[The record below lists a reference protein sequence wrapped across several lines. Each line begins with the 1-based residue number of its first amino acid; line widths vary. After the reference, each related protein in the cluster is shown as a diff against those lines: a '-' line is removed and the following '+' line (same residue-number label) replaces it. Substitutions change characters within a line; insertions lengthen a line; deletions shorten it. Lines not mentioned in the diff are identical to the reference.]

1 MGKRCSSSKIKQGEA
16 VEHIPDQSI
25 ELKGP
30 LQRYQSKWD
39 ETRVKMQLDESQHG
53 QLSNDNIKILSFL
66 VEMLSQRMDGLADQ
80 LSGVQQTKD
89 TEKDVYEAQ
98 LVEVLHDL
106 EEIKAR
112 LNSVNMLL
120 VEKLTLLEEFK
131 VQKEELMAKF
141 ALLGERAKQ
150 LEKKTTLLAQDRQP
164 VSPVLNGFDTGP
176 FYQTEDLGPESKQV
190 MNSVVPS
197 KPRRLEPGRYNSGV
211 PEVHGQLFSNSASE
225 EKIQEAQ
232 KKTYQKIFGSSQI
245 FLNME
250 YKHLKHQPISFND
263 VVQEKVTQHHERGLK
278 FMSTQEYENAVVSF
292 SKAINLNPEK
302 AELYI
307 KRSEAFLQLCDFQ
320 SAALN
325 VQKACS
331 ITQPREEY
339 TKLLAFIF
347 YLQGQCLFEREC
359 YLDALEYF
367 TRSSELQPL
376 NKQCHLC
383 SISCLAALGRYAESI
398 RLVTKWLEEEQG
410 NPDLYIVRARLY
422 DYLNQ
427 ASVCYQDLQ
436 SALLLD
442 PQHPVACTMQEKLM
456 AKAEEAK
463 VKAIK
468 HAVQGHFHKA
478 LKKICIAL
486 EYSPSSAEYHLFRG
500 TMYRRLKDFSSAVD
514 DLVMAINLCDAQDPL
529 QMQLHSEAELQLHF
543 TYNDFA
549 VHCYTKGFYQEGVL
563 LLNKALKGEQNK
575 KELYVNR
582 GDCFF
587 QLGELSFAL
596 ADYEQA
602 LELDSTNWGIQ
613 TRIAKLLN
621 ELGLK
626 AQQSRQ
632 YQQAEFHFSEAIK
645 HQPLLPQLF
654 LHRSQVRHYM
664 QKTTDAQMDAV
675 ISIILHPNSNEALLT
690 VMKFFPGKS
699 LEEILRSKLADAA
712 QCVLHRSL
720 RELPMGWR
728 EHIYSFGKP
737 EVDITGTKNLEAKI
751 NTCLSDQQLMAEL
764 IQSWRTYNSDIQEV
778 LNSTGRF
785 QSHSL
790 HLRKK
795 VGPEIRTHR
804 LHTLGRHLVLE

>member
-39 ETRVKMQLDESQHG
+39 ETCVKMQLDESQHR

-106 EEIKAR
+106 EEIKAQ

-120 VEKLTLLEEFK
+120 GNSHPTSLTLESSMEKLTLLEEFK

-302 AELYI
+302 
-307 KRSEAFLQLCDFQ
+307 
-320 SAALN
+320 
-325 VQKACS
+325 
-331 ITQPREEY
+331 
-339 TKLLAFIF
+339 
-347 YLQGQCLFEREC
+347 GQCLFEREC

-529 QMQLHSEAELQLHF
+529 QMQLHCEAELQLHF

-549 VHCYTKGFYQEGVL
+549 VHCYTKGFYHEGVL